1 MVKNLPA
8 MQETPVQFPRSE
20 DPWRRKWQP
29 TPVFCLG
36 NPIDRGA
43 WWATVHGF
51 EKNQMQYSSE
61 NYTQYLITYEGK
73 ESEKYIYIYVCVCV
87 CVYTRMYI
95 HIYTHTH
102 IYVSLNHFAVHLKLI
117 LCKSTICQLKK

>member
-1 MVKNLPA
+1 MGFPGGSDGKESSCHA
-8 MQETPVQFPRSE
+8 GDPVQFPRSE

-73 ESEKYIYIYVCVCV
+73 ESEKYIYICVCVCV
-87 CVYTRMYI
+87 CIHTHVYTY
-95 HIYTHTH
+95 IYTHTY
-102 IYVSLNHFAVHLKLI
+102 ICITESLCCTPETNTL
-117 LCKSTICQLKK
+117 